1 MLFEAIVTRQ
11 TPTGDIRLHVPV
23 VRRAGRWI
31 NATTGEAESWV
42 CSVEPMSNGR
52 AAKFEA
58 QWREIM
64 GATS

>member
-1 MLFEAIVTRQ
+1 M
-11 TPTGDIRLHVPV
+11 HVPV